1 MIISGLG
8 FIVLLFT
15 LPETMG
21 IPLEGKSYVYKQHAR
36 QILILCLHV
45 VEMAKLFGDEP
56 ETIAALVE
64 QKDGDHVTEVRELK
78 VHEGKQDESYV

>member
-1 MIISGLG
+1 VIISGLG

-36 QILILCLHV
+36 QILISCLHV